1 MAAHSSSSAALGD
14 DARDTIRKSV
24 FAATLVLPAFKRRRR
39 GLGGMGEALR
49 KRRGRGGEK

>member
-1 MAAHSSSSAALGD
+1 MAAHSSSSAALGG

-24 FAATLVLPAFKRRRR
+24 FAATPVLPAFKRRRR
-39 GLGGMGEALR
+39 GLGEALR